1 MNLKSRNKID
11 ASFSM
16 SSMTDIVFLLLIF
29 FLLTSSLIPT
39 NVLELKL
46 PSADGETLQQ
56 EQVIVSINNDGQFF
70 VGENPIDKQQLE
82 SSLNEL
88 MRNLPEGGF
97 ILQAEEN
104 TYTKDIVYVMD
115 IANRNKYKMVLAT
128 QPHE

>member
-1 MNLKSRNKID
+1 MKLKSRNKID

-29 FLLTSSLIPT
+29 FVLTSTLAPI
-39 NVLELKL
+39 NVLDLKL
-46 PSADGETLQQ
+46 PSADGETVQD
-56 EQVIVSINNDGQFF
+56 EQVVVSINNDGQFF
-70 VGENPIDKQQLE
+70 IGENPIDKQQLE
-82 SSLNEL
+82 SFLIDAFQNI
-88 MRNLPEGGF
+88 PEGGF

-115 IANRNKYKMVLAT
+115 IANRNQYKMVLAT

>member
-1 MNLKSRNKID
+1 MKLKSRNKID

-29 FLLTSSLIPT
+29 FVLTSTLAPI
-39 NVLELKL
+39 NVLDLKL
-46 PSADGETLQQ
+46 PSADGETVQD
-56 EQVIVSINNDGQFF
+56 EQVVVSINNDGQFF
-70 VGENPIDKQQLE
+70 IGENPIDKQQLE
-82 SSLNEL
+82 SFLRDAFQNI
-88 MRNLPEGGF
+88 PEGGF

-115 IANRNKYKMVLAT
+115 IANRNQYKMVLAT